1 MDALFDDMMDRI
13 NVESLM
19 IDFDG
24 CDISIE
30 ESEKMIAFV
39 DNCLSELRVVF
50 ISKQNIEKQEEIKFF
65 KEQKPEILG
74 FLLYVNKIHRIELKR
89 PVGSNDTQR
98 EYYKSELE
106 NLTSFFEKNLDF
118 HQYYRAKSTYLD
130 EYYFLRGKSHI
141 HLCVDSEQFIR
152 DPLFSTGYDYKVAL
166 IICNEML
173 RIYLNKKMNSLEKQI
188 IIDKNRASLPVS
200 NLKWTG
206 SKVAAV
212 ELGYALESSRFINR
226 GNADIKEIMLLIE
239 TCFNIDLGE
248 YYRTY
253 ISIKQRKK
261 DRTPFLQ
268 SLMDSLNKRMDEDD
282 SK

>member
-13 NVESLM
+13 NVESQM

-118 HQYYRAKSTYLD
+118 HQ
-130 EYYFLRGKSHI
+130 
-141 HLCVDSEQFIR
+141 
-152 DPLFSTGYDYKVAL
+152 
-166 IICNEML
+166 
-173 RIYLNKKMNSLEKQI
+173 
-188 IIDKNRASLPVS
+188 
-200 NLKWTG
+200 
-206 SKVAAV
+206 
-212 ELGYALESSRFINR
+212 
-226 GNADIKEIMLLIE
+226 
-239 TCFNIDLGE
+239 
-248 YYRTY
+248 
-253 ISIKQRKK
+253 
-261 DRTPFLQ
+261 
-268 SLMDSLNKRMDEDD
+268 
-282 SK
+282 